1 MTPALT
7 LRILIIEDEVPA
19 AEKLER
25 YLQKYSAGIS
35 VVAKIQSVKDA
46 VVWLQAKQHEIDLIF
61 MDIQLLDGQSFEIF
75 QQVKIEKPVI
85 FITAYNEFA
94 LEAFK
99 VKGIDYLLKPV
110 SFNDLSASLQKLE
123 QLRSQLTWNENKFET
138 VKEAV
143 AALPTKNYKSRF
155 MVKLGDHIRSITTDQ
170 IGLLF
175 ADGRDVYL
183 ITGEGKKFIID
194 YTLENLEEL
203 IDQQLF
209 FRANRSYILNIH
221 FILDVVVYSNSR
233 LKIVPTVKWVQE
245 IIVSR
250 EKVAEFKQWFDG
262 AR

>member
-1 MTPALT
+1 MTSVLT
-7 LRILIIEDEVPA
+7 LRVLIIEDEIPA

-25 YLQKYSAGIS
+25 YLQKYSTGIS
-35 VVAKIQSVKDA
+35 VVAKIQTVKEA
-46 VVWLQAKQHEIDLIF
+46 VEWLQSKQNEIDLIF
-61 MDIQLLDGQSFEIF
+61 MDIQLLDGQSFTIF
-75 QQVKIEKPVI
+75 HQVKIDKPVI
-85 FITAYNEFA
+85 FITAYNEYA
-94 LEAFK
+94 LDAFK

-110 SFNDLSASLQKLE
+110 SFQDLSASLQKLE
-123 QLRSQLTWNENKFET
+123 QLREQLTWSNEKFET
-138 VKEAV
+138 VRETV
-143 AALPTKNYKSRF
+143 AALPTKNYKARF
-155 MVKLGDHIRSITTDQ
+155 MVKLGDHIRSVTTDQ

-183 ITGEGKKFIID
+183 ITNENRKFIID

-203 IDQQLF
+203 IDPKIF

-221 FILDVVVYSNSR
+221 FIQDVIVYSNSR
-233 LKIVPTVKWVQE
+233 LKIHPSVKWEQE

>member
-1 MTPALT
+1 MTSVLT
-7 LRILIIEDEVPA
+7 LRVLIIEDEIPA

-25 YLQKYSAGIS
+25 YLQKYSAGLS
-35 VVAKIQSVKDA
+35 VVDKIQSVKDA
-46 VVWLQAKQHEIDLIF
+46 VQWLQVKQKEIDLIF

-75 QQVKIEKPVI
+75 NQVKIEKPVI

-123 QLRSQLTWNENKFET
+123 QLRTQLNWSEEKFAL
-138 VKEAV
+138 VKETV
-143 AALPTKNYKSRF
+143 AALPSKNYKTRF
-155 MVKLGDHIRSITTDQ
+155 MVKLGDHIKSVTTDQ

-175 ADGRDVYL
+175 ADGRDIYL
-183 ITGEGKKFIID
+183 ITSDNKKFIID

-203 IDQQLF
+203 IDPKTF
-209 FRANRSYILNIH
+209 FRANRSYIVNIH
-221 FILDVVVYSNSR
+221 FIQDVIVHSNSR
-233 LKIVPTVKWVQE
+233 LKIQPSVKWEQE

-262 AR
+262 EH

>member
-1 MTPALT
+1 MTAVLT
-7 LRILIIEDEVPA
+7 LRVLIIEDEIPA

-25 YLQKYSAGIS
+25 YLQRYSSGIS
-35 VVAKIQSVKDA
+35 VVTKIQSIKEA
-46 VVWLQAKQHEIDLIF
+46 VQWLSARQNEIDLIF

-75 QQVKIEKPVI
+75 QQVKVERPVI

-94 LEAFK
+94 LDAFK

-110 SFNDLSASLQKLE
+110 SFNDLSGALQKLE
-123 QLRSQLTWNENKFET
+123 QLRSQLNWSEEKFET
-138 VKEAV
+138 VKQAV
-143 AALPTKNYKSRF
+143 TTLPTKSYKSRF
-155 MVKLGDHIRSITTDQ
+155 MVKLGDHIRSITADQ

-183 ITGEGKKFIID
+183 ITNENKKFIID
-194 YTLENLEEL
+194 YTLENLEDL
-203 IDQQLF
+203 IDPAIF

-221 FILDVVVYSNSR
+221 FIQDVVVYSNSR
-233 LKIVPTVKWVQE
+233 LKIIPTVKWDQE

-250 EKVAEFKQWFDG
+250 EKVGEFKQWFDG